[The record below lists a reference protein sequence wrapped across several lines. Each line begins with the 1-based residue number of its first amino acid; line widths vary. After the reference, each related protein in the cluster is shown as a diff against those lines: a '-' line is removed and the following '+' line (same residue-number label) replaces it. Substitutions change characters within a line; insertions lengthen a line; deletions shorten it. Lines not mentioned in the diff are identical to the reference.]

1 MAKKSQ
7 YEHKLEYNNMYNRTN
22 YRSFSVRFNNKSE
35 ADMIKWLE
43 KKDSIKAYVTELIT
57 ADMKKAK
64 NSKAKK
70 TVAAPAKKATTKA
83 AAKPAKKAPAKKT
96 AAKKPA
102 KKK

>member
-1 MAKKSQ
+1 MAKKTQ
-7 YEHKLEYNNMYNRTN
+7 YEQKLEYNNMYNRTN

-64 NSKAKK
+64 AAKSKTAKTAPAKK
-70 TVAAPAKKATTKA
+70 AAPAKKTT
-83 AAKPAKKAPAKKT
+83 AKKT
-96 AAKKPA
+96 A